1 MANVKFVNSTVQG
14 GTAAQYIQPPT
25 IPILKV
31 DPEYEYKFKLEVCI
45 LGFKTL
51 EWELGLWKK

>member
-1 MANVKFVNSTVQG
+1 MANVKFVNSTVLG
-14 GTAAQYIQPPT
+14 GTAVPYIQPQT

-45 LGFKTL
+45 VGFKTK
-51 EWELGLWKK
+51 EWELGLWKR